1 MGVLYKSMYLQ
12 KQMKRDMVIERL
24 AILGVTVSQDGQ
36 SIHDMEYGELKTL
49 WVLAEMRQVDID
61 HPDHTWF
68 R

>member
-1 MGVLYKSMYLQ
+1 MGILYNSVKLQ
-12 KQMKRDMVIERL
+12 KQIKQEMVLERL
-24 AILGVTVSQDGQ
+24 LELGVTKSQTGK
-36 SIHDMEYGELKTL
+36 SVHDLQYSELKTL